1 MPHLAQHPATGERL
15 CGREVVEAEGY
26 ETVYWANVQ
35 WNSFKHIGTWNPNVP
50 EATGDIN
57 GDGAVDV
64 DDLNIIINIILG
76 KNGATLANYPAANLD
91 GSSNV
96 DVDDLNILINIML
109 DKE

>member
-35 WNSFKHIGTWNPNVP
+35 WNSFKHIGTWNPNMP

-64 DDLNIIINIILG
+64 DDLNIIINIMLR
-76 KNGATLANYPAANLD
+76 KATLEHWPAADID
-91 GSSNV
+91 GSGIV
-96 DVDDLNILINIML
+96 DIDDLNHVINIMVG
-109 DKE
+109 KE